1 MCEQKLI
8 SKLFIATVAIMTYH
22 TNCPGD
28 ECFHQNFQVLEHSP
42 MVKRDMLLAKL
53 LIEMIGK
60 DLEIAITNVVIV
72 LEKNDFTYKDKRTV
86 HLAVIHVVEMGY
98 VCNDVNFV
106 SMNKQT

>member
-1 MCEQKLI
+1 
-8 SKLFIATVAIMTYH
+8 
-22 TNCPGD
+22 
-28 ECFHQNFQVLEHSP
+28 
-42 MVKRDMLLAKL
+42 
-53 LIEMIGK
+53 MIGK